1 MDRPNWRLIWQDEF
15 DGTQLDR
22 SKWDL
27 DIKYTGESNAE
38 LEIYTDRQ
46 DNLRLKNSLLIIEAR
61 EEQYQGYRYTSA
73 RLKTQ
78 GLHSWTYGRVEA
90 RIKIPYGQG
99 LWPAFWLLGE
109 NVSTVGWPDCG
120 EIDIMENIGRM
131 PAVVRGTLHGP
142 G

>member
-22 SKWDL
+22 SKWDP
-27 DIKYTGESNAE
+27 DIEYTGESNAE

-99 LWPAFWLLGE
+99 L
-109 NVSTVGWPDCG
+109 
-120 EIDIMENIGRM
+120 
-131 PAVVRGTLHGP
+131 
-142 G
+142 

>member
-27 DIKYTGESNAE
+27 DIEYTGESNAE

-99 LWPAFWLLGE
+99 LWPAFWKLGE
-109 NVSTVGWPDCG
+109 NASTVGWPDCG